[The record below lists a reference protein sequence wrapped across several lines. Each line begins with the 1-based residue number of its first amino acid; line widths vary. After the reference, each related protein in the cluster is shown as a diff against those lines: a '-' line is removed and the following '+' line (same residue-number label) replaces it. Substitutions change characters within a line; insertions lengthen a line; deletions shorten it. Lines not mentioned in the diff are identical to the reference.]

1 MTIKKLSFF
10 KVALKA
16 SDQSLLGGHLECKRS
31 VSLDLS
37 VCFCDVFE
45 GKSEKCLVETAEV
58 GYTSWRYR
66 QTRVFGHT
74 AIPVGN
80 LLYSNARTL

>member
-58 GYTSWRYR
+58 GYTSLRYR
-66 QTRVFGHT
+66 QNEGVWAYCHSSGKSV
-74 AIPVGN
+74 IQ
-80 LLYSNARTL
+80 